1 MREIIQEIINQE
13 FIKIIISNPKR
24 KENEY
29 RKIIIRKLNNEKYQ
43 FEKYTQKQVFHENT
57 DKDKCIEMFTLCME
71 DFRQCD
77 AFTTKATYQLKVSKK
92 GKLFIS
98 KKACEMCN
106 VKVNA
111 SHNKEKQY
119 CIPSG
124 TFIAPLYDLG
134 VFTKD
139 GKVVQSMYDKYKQ
152 INRFIEMID
161 DCIKDDMT
169 SLNIVDFGCGKSYL
183 TFILYYYLVEIKKIN
198 VHMVGL
204 DLKEDVIKN
213 CNEIAKKYNYEN
225 LKFEVGDINGYH
237 SDIDI
242 DMVITL
248 HACDTATDYALYN
261 AICWNAKMIYSVP
274 CCQHELNAQLKS
286 DHFPLLTR
294 YGLLKERFAAMLTD
308 EIRAN
313 LLRSESYKV
322 QVMEF
327 IDFAHSPKNVLL
339 RCVKSDAI
347 QEKTKKIALE
357 EVEQV
362 MKEFHVEPTLYR
374 LLKSRKCEKTVV

>member
-1 MREIIQEIINQE
+1 MKDTIQAIIDENIL
-13 FIKIIISNPKR
+13 KMIISNPKN
-24 KENEY
+24 KDNEY
-29 RKIIIRKLNNEKYQ
+29 RKIIIRRIEGKEEVYQ

-57 DKDKCIEMFTLCME
+57 NKEKCIQLCISFMN
-71 DFRQCD
+71 
-77 AFTTKATYQLKVSKK
+77 AFKQLEAYTTFNTYQIKISKK
-92 GKLFIS
+92 GKMFVS
-98 KKACEMCN
+98 KKKCDECN
-106 VKVNA
+106 VKVNT

-119 CIPSG
+119 LIPSG
-124 TFIAPLYDLG
+124 TYIAPLYDLG
-134 VFTKD
+134 IFTKE
-139 GKVVQSMYDKYKQ
+139 GKIVHSMYDKYKQ

-161 DCIKDDMT
+161 DCISEDMK

-183 TFILYYYLVEIKKIN
+183 TFILYYYLVEIKKID

-204 DLKEDVIKN
+204 DLKEDVIKH
-213 CNEIAKKYNYEN
+213 CNEIAKKYHYDH

-237 SDIDI
+237 SDMDI

-261 AICWNAKMIYSVP
+261 AICWNAKMIFSVP

-286 DHFPLLTR
+286 EHLPLLTR

-327 IDFAHSPKNVLL
+327 IDIAHSPKNVLL
-339 RCVKSDAI
+339 RCVKSNNI
-347 QEKTKKIALE
+347 NEKTKRKALE
-357 EVEQV
+357 EVEDV
-362 MKEFHVEPTLYR
+362 MKEFHVQPTLYK
-374 LLKSRKCEKTVV
+374 LLKDR